1 MRTEDD
7 AIINDKKLMNK
18 ILPELPAQKFAV
30 GITAVYINACAFGFG
45 GLMYVLH
52 FFLVVIITMCI

>member
-30 GITAVYINACAFGFG
+30 GITAVYINACAFG